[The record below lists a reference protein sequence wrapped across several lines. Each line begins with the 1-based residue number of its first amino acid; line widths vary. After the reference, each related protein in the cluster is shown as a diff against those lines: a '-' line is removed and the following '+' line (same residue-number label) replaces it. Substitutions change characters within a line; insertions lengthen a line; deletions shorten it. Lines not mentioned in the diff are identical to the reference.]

1 MALQELKKKKKKNGK
16 NAGASH
22 RTERLAK
29 PPSLELSGDRKQD
42 NSRDFSARVHRL
54 LPLGMMI

>member
-29 PPSLELSGDRKQD
+29 PPSLELRGTGNRTTPGTSVQEFT
-42 NSRDFSARVHRL
+42 DFF
-54 LPLGMMI
+54 P